1 MFEFQKNIEKLNQ
14 LYKILNDYKEI
25 IKDKIKDE
33 KFVKQIEIFKNEYS
47 NLENINRFC
56 IPIIGKCN
64 SGKSSF
70 LSYLLKQKVL
80 EIKDDV
86 ATKFICV
93 IRHDSKSKF
102 PKIYKANIKKRSEI
116 NGKILYNFEE
126 GEEIN
131 SNGNIEKII
140 KDKNEEE
147 KNIDSKD
154 PKDYFLIMKI
164 NIPFFNENEFA
175 PYSNFIELMD
185 IPGLN
190 DDLENDYYIKNLF
203 PYFINNSKLCFFV
216 FDAESYQSEDTEII
230 FNKIKELFENKEN
243 IYKNSIFILNKID
256 LVEKELECK
265 KFEKYMEDN
274 FKIGKIDYICCN
286 SKFLHLNHF

>member
-154 PKDYFLIMKI
+154 PKD
-164 NIPFFNENEFA
+164 
-175 PYSNFIELMD
+175 
-185 IPGLN
+185 
-190 DDLENDYYIKNLF
+190 
-203 PYFINNSKLCFFV
+203 
-216 FDAESYQSEDTEII
+216 
-230 FNKIKELFENKEN
+230 
-243 IYKNSIFILNKID
+243 
-256 LVEKELECK
+256 
-265 KFEKYMEDN
+265 
-274 FKIGKIDYICCN
+274 
-286 SKFLHLNHF
+286 